1 MEWVAASAPSSS
13 ANLGPG
19 FDTLAVALDLYWD
32 RVWARRSDTPGV
44 RVVEVEGEWAGQ
56 SGGGATAAR
65 AVEALLELLG
75 LEDAGV
81 ELRVEKGV
89 PPGRGLG
96 SSGASAAAAVV
107 AASRALGVR
116 PSASVLVEAAGRG
129 EAAAAGSPHYDNVA
143 ASVLGGFV
151 ALARGLDESL
161 RVTRVPVSG
170 GMYFAV
176 VTPMGRV
183 PESKTMVMRS
193 VLPESVGLGEAVAN
207 WSRLAV
213 MVAALASGDLR
224 LAGEMMSG
232 DGIVEP
238 RRSRFIEC
246 YGEAR
251 QAALEAGAYGFAISG
266 PGPSMIA
273 LAGSRGQAERVVEAM
288 LGSCRWS
295 VEPLAGVATPAGG
308 ALESPG
314 EGAESI

>member
-1 MEWVAASAPSSS
+1 MEWTHASAPSSS

-19 FDTLAVALDLYWD
+19 FDTLAVALDLYRD
-32 RVWARRSDTPGV
+32 QVWARRAENPGV
-44 RVVEVEGEWAGQ
+44 KVVGVSGRWAES

-65 AVEALLELLG
+65 AVEALLDLL
-75 LEDAGV
+75 DKRSVGV

-107 AASRALGVR
+107 AASRALGVS
-116 PSASVLVEAAGRG
+116 PGVDVLVEAAGRG
-129 EAAAAGSPHYDNVA
+129 ESAAAGSPHYDNVA
-143 ASVLGGFV
+143 ASLLGGFV
-151 ALARGLDESL
+151 ALARGLDGSL
-161 RVTRVPVSG
+161 RVTRIPVQG

-176 VTPMGRV
+176 VTPMGPV
-183 PESKTMVMRS
+183 PEAKTMVMRS
-193 VLPESVGLGEAVAN
+193 VLPENVGLGEAVSN

-213 MVAALASGDLR
+213 MVAALARGDLR

-251 QAALEAGAYGFAISG
+251 RAALEAGAYGFAISG
-266 PGPSMIA
+266 AGPSMIA
-273 LAGSRGQAERVVEAM
+273 LAGSRGQAERVLDAM
-288 LGSCRWS
+288 ISSCRWS
-295 VEPLAGVATPAGG
+295 AEPMAGIASPAHG
-308 ALESPG
+308 ALE
-314 EGAESI
+314 EGGLKPI